1 MAVPFRLQGCEI
13 DDDAADGYARLK
25 RLGVAVVT
33 SGHPGL
39 G

>member
-1 MAVPFRLQGCEI
+1 MAVPFRLQGCDI
-13 DDDAADGYARLK
+13 DDDPADGYTRLK
-25 RLGVAVVT
+25 KLGVAVAT

>member
-1 MAVPFRLQGCEI
+1 MAVPFRLQGCDI
-13 DDDAADGYARLK
+13 DDNAADGYACLK
-25 RLGVAVVT
+25 KLSVAVVT